1 MIRQNWK
8 ELTFIQIGGAICLPL
23 LLIGFEIGRKVSF
36 LPAVGICLVGNGLL
50 TLLAIAIGKLAVRER
65 KTTSECIA
73 SILGNRARVLASLLI
88 TVSMLSW
95 FAIQTEVIVQDVL
108 LLFGLDQ
115 SVAFIFTAFATM
127 LMVSSCLYGLK
138 SIERLSRFA
147 TPVMA
152 ITLLI
157 AVVCKR
163 EGAFATSFENFEAL
177 QQGLLVI
184 VGGTIMAIIDLPT
197 FFRTAHS
204 EKEITK
210 ASVASFLV
218 GVSFVEIM
226 GAWLSAGTESE
237 SLMETLL
244 ISQAYLWSVW
254 IAVFIFLAGWTTNVA
269 NLYSGGMALT
279 SLLPKL
285 SEKRGILFIGA
296 LGLMLSQ
303 IQLLGR
309 IEQILEAIAV
319 TTIALGAELA
329 RASFMRSV
337 NRRASWVAVVA
348 GTLLGIV
355 ELVLGSA
362 MFGSSLLDVFIVT
375 LLLSQLLQKQMR
387 YEDEVR
393 SS

>member
-23 LLIGFEIGRKVSF
+23 LLIGFEIGRRVSF
-36 LPAVGICLVGNGLL
+36 VPAVGICLLGNGLL
-50 TLLAIAIGKLAVRER
+50 TLLAVAIGKLAVRER

-73 SILGNRARVLASLLI
+73 SILGSNARRLASGLL

-95 FAIQTEVIVQDVL
+95 FSIQTEMIVQDVL
-108 LLFGLDQ
+108 LLFGFEQ
-115 SVAFIFTAFATM
+115 SAAFILTCLAIL

-147 TPVMA
+147 TPLMA
-152 ITLLI
+152 ITLLT
-157 AVVCKR
+157 AVACKEAC
-163 EGAFATSFENFEAL
+163 EGPLVAVSFESL

-204 EKEITK
+204 EREITK
-210 ASVASFLV
+210 ASIASFLV

-226 GAWLSAGTESE
+226 GAWLSSGAKAQT
-237 SLMETLL
+237 LMETLL
-244 ISQAYLWSVW
+244 FTQNYIWTVW
-254 IAVFIFLAGWTTNVA
+254 IALFIFLAGWTTNVA

-279 SLLPKL
+279 SLLPKV
-285 SEKRGILFIGA
+285 SEKRAILILGA
-296 LGLMLSQ
+296 FGLVLSQ
-303 IQLLGR
+303 VQLLAH

-329 RASFMRSV
+329 RVAFMRSV
-337 NRRASWVAVVA
+337 NKRASWIAVVS

-355 ELVLGSA
+355 ELVMGKALL
-362 MFGSSLLDVFIVT
+362 GSSLLDVFIVT
-375 LLLSQLLQKQMR
+375 LLLSQLLQNKMR
-387 YEDEVR
+387 YPDEVR
-393 SS
+393 CS